1 MQTRRFLLALAGGGC
16 YLKLGAKSFEKQGYV
31 PLVLFCQPLWHLGMN
46 TLGLDAV
53 VCHILCSVDPL
64 HSKAEAP
71 GCIPIG
77 GTAAS
82 RGSLLHV
89 SHLRLSCFISLG
101 CLKSKNLLGGRGG
114 LPLPPPPPPP
124 RGCCWLGYN
133 HGNGLHLQRFGHLI
147 AFASKFGPGMSSVP
161 LRAGKG
167 LVRDF

>member
-31 PLVLFCQPLWHLGMN
+31 LLVLFCQPLWHLGMN

-114 LPLPPPPPPP
+114 LPLPPPHPPP
-124 RGCCWLGYN
+124 GDAAGSGTTMGMGFTCSALGISLPLLAN
-133 HGNGLHLQRFGHLI
+133 L
-147 AFASKFGPGMSSVP
+147 APG
-161 LRAGKG
+161 
-167 LVRDF
+167 